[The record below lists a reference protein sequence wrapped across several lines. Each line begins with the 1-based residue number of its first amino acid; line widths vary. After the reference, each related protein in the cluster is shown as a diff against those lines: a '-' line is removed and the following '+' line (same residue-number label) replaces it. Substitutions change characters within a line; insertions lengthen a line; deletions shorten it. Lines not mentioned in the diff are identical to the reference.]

1 MNDIK
6 VCKECWADID
16 CEYGKKY
23 TFKLSQYKKIS
34 AQEKDYEVSDYLCSE
49 YCLQQWIINE
59 LEACNNEQ

>member
-16 CEYGKKY
+16 CEYVKKH
-23 TFKLSQYKKIS
+23 TFKLS
-34 AQEKDYEVSDYLCSE
+34 DYVCSE